1 MSVIFEYQPDI
12 TDTTKE
18 RDELIKDAQQFA
30 LDSKEE
36 GDFLVVAT
44 DESTNNNELFEESTS
59 VFTVDGKN
67 KEFNYVSSFKNGS
80 TMYSF
85 GQDSLGLWWWF
96 ERTGLTNGKN
106 LQGPFTTKDKLIKS
120 MGERYA

>member
-1 MSVIFEYQPDI
+1 MDAILEVNPSM
-12 TDTTKE
+12 TDTSMDQDALLKE
-18 RDELIKDAQQFA
+18 LQKM
-30 LDSKEE
+30 SKEMAQP
-36 GDFLVVAT
+36 GDFVVEVPDDT
-44 DESTNNNELFEESTS
+44 ENELFEESVS
-59 VFTVDGKN
+59 VFTIDGKK

-106 LQGPFTTKDKLIKS
+106 LKGPFTTKDKLIKS
-120 MGERYA
+120 MGEVYA